1 MALSALVLAG
11 ALSLVRLPSPE
22 QLGPLLEL
30 VIELSRPRARVESA
44 PVPPPQ
50 PQEEEQPA
58 VETAVP
64 APARAERVAEPAPA
78 VPEYRPRTRT
88 QWEELRDEAIT
99 QVLDAE
105 ERERAYTVNPP
116 FTRAR
121 QVAAVR
127 FRASLAPEERHI
139 WDNVEKDQLGRTI
152 LRDGNCFHVLDDPSA
167 VNREVFETFD
177 QYTVYCDFVFGQRG
191 GTELPW
197 VEIVR
202 ERYPYLR
209 DPVEVP

>member
-1 MALSALVLAG
+1 MALSALLLAG
-11 ALSLVRLPSPE
+11 ALSLVRLPMPG
-22 QLGPLLEL
+22 QLGPLLEI
-30 VIELSRPRARVESA
+30 VIELSRPRARVESVPA
-44 PVPPPQ
+44 PQPQ

-58 VETAVP
+58 ETTVP
-64 APARAERVAEPAPA
+64 APARAERIAEPAPSA
-78 VPEYRPRTRT
+78 PEYRSRTRT
-88 QWEELRDEAIT
+88 EWEEIRDEAIT
-99 QVLDAE
+99 QVLDAA

-121 QVAAVR
+121 QHAAVR
-127 FRASLAPEERHI
+127 FRASLAPDQRHV
-139 WDNVEKDQLGRTI
+139 WDNIEKDQLGRTI

-177 QYTVYCDFVFGQRG
+177 RSTVYCDFVFGKDG

-197 VEIVR
+197 VEIIR

-209 DPVEVP
+209 NPVELP